1 MIKLIRKNIYIIA
14 IISILSVTFLSS
26 CQGGNQNDEDKV
38 IRIIRNNS
46 YVSDEGLIYD
56 DVKATPYKCYFDF
69 NSMANIYFC
78 SKPNCNHTA
87 LHCTSRLCHPYT
99 FIIGNDLYFIEKKYE
114 MKDSEETFAS
124 YLYKSDISNTDTRLV
139 AKLEGDIFNDI
150 YLVNNTLHI
159 VAPKPKFVDGI
170 STSAERWDLY
180 QINMKNYKVKKITL
194 NSNEGIDGYIP
205 SGVIGNNM
213 IIYHRYYDEI
223 IDPADYG
230 LESDMIDYIKDET
243 NYKKYMAAVMEA
255 FHEEM
260 FSMNLDT
267 GEQTQLDLTSPLQV
281 YPLLVYRESYYYN
294 RERADGSHEM
304 VSYNFDTQEE
314 KVIFNSPVKTCTAI
328 GDNIFFTEGIEK
340 ISDVTFEPI
349 IGYKEDAKE
358 FCYNLVT
365 GELKEVSSRLP
376 EGAKMELVKEVDD
389 YYIILFSDYNV
400 NVEQRV
406 GYILKEDYFKDKSKY
421 TLVAPE

>member
-1 MIKLIRKNIYIIA
+1 MIKSICKKKYSIA
-14 IISILSVTFLSS
+14 IISILIVTCLSS
-26 CQGGNQNDEDKV
+26 CQGSDQYDEDKV

-46 YVSDEGLIYD
+46 YVGDEGLIYD
-56 DVKATPYKCYFDF
+56 DVKAAPYKCYFDF
-69 NSMANIYFC
+69 NSMENIYLC

-87 LHCTSRLCHPYT
+87 LDCTSRICHPYT
-99 FIIGNDLYFIEKKYE
+99 FIIGKDLYCIVKKYE
-114 MKDSEETFAS
+114 MKDSKETFAS
-124 YLYKSDISNTDTRLV
+124 YLYKSDISNTDARVV
-139 AKLEGDIFNDI
+139 AKLEADILYNI

-159 VAPKPKFVDGI
+159 VAAKPKFVDGI

-180 QINMKNYKVKKITL
+180 QVNMKNYKVKKTTL
-194 NSNEGIDGYIP
+194 NSKEGIDGYIP
-205 SGVIGNNM
+205 SGIIGNNM

-223 IDPADYG
+223 IDPEDYG
-230 LESDMIDYIKDET
+230 LEGDPIDYMKDET
-243 NYKKYMAAVMEA
+243 SNRKYMAAVMEA

-260 FSMNLDT
+260 FSMDLDT
-267 GEQTQLDLTSPLQV
+267 GEQTQLDLTTPLQN

-328 GDNIFFTEGIEK
+328 GDNLFFTEGIEK
-340 ISDVTFEPI
+340 ISDTTFEPI
-349 IGYKEDAKE
+349 IGYKENAKE
-358 FCYNLVT
+358 FCYNLLT
-365 GELKEVSSRLP
+365 GELREVSSRLP

-389 YYIILFSDYNV
+389 KYIILYSDYNR
-400 NVEQRV
+400 NIEQGV